1 MEKLEEFNR
10 LVLMLISDQMSNTV
24 PISLLV
30 LEKVLNKGQKTV
42 CTEHYDV
49 ILKVTFRVLYKG
61 KLINS

>member
-1 MEKLEEFNR
+1 
-10 LVLMLISDQMSNTV
+10 MLISDQLSNMV

-49 ILKVTFRVLYKG
+49 ILKVTFRVLDKG
-61 KLINS
+61 KVINS